1 MAPAGLLALAFR
13 ARRINPYPY
22 ACGAIHGPR
31 RLPRARLPGET
42 ATTLLSHGQHM
53 SHTIV
58 IFGASGDL
66 TSRKLVPALYNLM
79 RTGSLP
85 PETRIVGFSRTPL
98 ADEEWR
104 TLLRESTAKHA
115 EGGPL
120 DDASWQ
126 EFSQRIHYQ
135 PGDIGKSEDFQALA
149 DRLQSLEGGAE
160 ATRVYYLATAPQF
173 YESVV
178 GALGSH
184 GMAAETHGPRR
195 IVVEKPF
202 GTDLT
207 TARALNEHLHGVFR
221 ESQVFRIDHYLGKE
235 SVQNILALR
244 FANTIFEPVWNR
256 RYIDHVQITVA
267 EEVAVGRRGSYYDTS
282 GVLRDM
288 FQNHLLQLLMVTAME
303 APVRFNANAVR
314 NEKVKVLEAIRSL
327 DVGEV
332 AAASTRGQY
341 RGYTEEP
348 GVAPHSQTATFGAIR
363 LEIDNWRWQGVPF
376 YLRSGKLMSCRT
388 TQIVIAFRQ
397 PPLELFAEG
406 RHHSHREANRLVIQ
420 IQPAEGIQLHFHTK
434 VPGDGMKLRLTDL
447 EFSYSREFM
456 GRLPE
461 AYEPLLLDVMTGDA
475 SLFARADE
483 VEKSWEILDPF
494 VRVWSS
500 PDMPPIDSYE
510 AGNWGPMSSVE
521 WMAAQGRTWF
531 DSCPVLS

>member
-1 MAPAGLLALAFR
+1 
-13 ARRINPYPY
+13 
-22 ACGAIHGPR
+22 
-31 RLPRARLPGET
+31 
-42 ATTLLSHGQHM
+42 M

-66 TSRKLVPALYNLM
+66 TSRKLVPALYNLE
-79 RTGSLP
+79 RAGSLP
-85 PETRIVGFSRTPL
+85 PDTRIVGFSRTPMT
-98 ADEEWR
+98 DEAWR
-104 TLLRESTAKHA
+104 AGLRESTANHCDC
-115 EGGPL
+115 GPV
-120 DDASWQ
+120 DDASWKQ
-126 EFSQRIHYQ
+126 FASRIHYQ
-135 PGDIGKSEDFQALA
+135 AGDIGKPEDFATLDRRLTALEAGA
-149 DRLQSLEGGAE
+149 D

-173 YESVV
+173 YERVV
-178 GALGSH
+178 TALGAH
-184 GMAAETHGPRR
+184 GMAEETHGPRR

-202 GTDLT
+202 GTDLA
-207 TARALNEHLHGVFR
+207 TARGLNAALHAVFH

-267 EEVAVGRRGSYYDTS
+267 EEVKVGRRGAYYDTA

-303 APVRFNANAVR
+303 APVRFEATAVR
-314 NEKVKVLEAIRSL
+314 NEKVKVLEAIRPL
-327 DVGEV
+327 ELGEV
-332 AAASTRGQY
+332 AAAGVRGQY
-341 RGYTEEP
+341 RGYLDDP
-348 GVAPHSQTATFGAIR
+348 GVAPESQTATFGAVR

-376 YLRSGKLMSCRT
+376 YLRSGKAMNCRT
-388 TQIVIAFRQ
+388 TQIVIGFRQ

-406 RHHSHREANRLVIQ
+406 RRTFHREPNRLVIQ

-434 VPGDGMKLRLTDL
+434 VPGEGMRLRLTDL
-447 EFSYSREFM
+447 EFSYSREFQ

-483 VEKSWEILDPF
+483 VEKSWEIIDPF
-494 VRVWSS
+494 VRAWHSV
-500 PDMPPIDSYE
+500 DMPPIDVYE
-510 AGNWGPMSSVE
+510 PGDWGPMASVE

-531 DSCPVLS
+531 DLCPVLT